1 MLYGTTSSPSSVASA
16 GAKVDL
22 PFSEQPRCNR
32 NLVAFWQ
39 TFLAGW
45 SLADNAVG
53 KYATARSSGS
63 LVLPIRTSQ
72 QPACRA
78 DELLKD
84 EYSAASR
91 SS

>member
-1 MLYGTTSSPSSVASA
+1 MLDGTMSNPSSVANA

-22 PFSEQPRCNR
+22 PLCERPHFNR
-32 NLVAFWQ
+32 NLVAVWQ

-72 QPACRA
+72 QLACRVG
-78 DELLKD
+78 EL
-84 EYSAASR
+84 YR
-91 SS
+91 VSSPR